1 MKVREGF
8 LVLVLTRQEFCVR
21 FRGLEES
28 KWQND
33 YLLQVENGAIC
44 TTGPYG
50 KVTIYRY
57 WINIRVCQSYFPLQH
72 TCLNFRS

>member
-1 MKVREGF
+1 MKVREGC

-21 FRGLEES
+21 FKGLEES

-33 YLLQVENGAIC
+33 YWRFALLQVENGAIC

-50 KVTIYRY
+50 KVTIGTGTGS
-57 WINIRVCQSYFPLQH
+57 I
-72 TCLNFRS
+72 